1 MIVRVHFPKFRF
13 SHGLCYKIQMKGL
26 IGRLVYLKDAV
37 LSVFLYIIGV
47 INFILGAIVIFLIG
61 LFTTGK
67 LFEWAINTFSK
78 MIILLAGVRVEVTGR
93 ENIEEGRKYIVMM
106 NHVNIF
112 DAFVFKSSFRKR
124 ARGIEEEK
132 HMNWPIY
139 GQLMRRIGMIPISRK
154 NPRRAVESL
163 KKAGEILRAQK
174 DLSIGIMPEGTRT
187 RNGKLSKF
195 KRGGFLLALESG
207 LDILPMIQVGS
218 FQIKQKTGWII
229 RPGKVTFHIEKPI
242 PIEGF
247 TKDNIHVLMDK
258 VRAVMLQ
265 YVD

>member
-1 MIVRVHFPKFRF
+1 
-13 SHGLCYKIQMKGL
+13 MKGFGRAL
-26 IGRLVYLKDAV
+26 IYLKDAL

-47 INFILGAIVIFLIG
+47 VNFLLGSIVILLIG

-78 MIILLAGVRVEVTGR
+78 LIVLLAGVRVTVKGR
-93 ENIEEGRKYIVMM
+93 ENIPEGGKFIIMM

-112 DAFVFKSSFRKR
+112 DAFVFKSSYRKR

-139 GQLMRRIGMIPISRK
+139 GYLMRRIGMIPISRK

-187 RNGKLSKF
+187 RNGKLGKF

-218 FQIKQKTGWII
+218 YKIKQKTGWII

-242 PIEGF
+242 PVEGY
-247 TKDNIHVLMDK
+247 TKDNVHVLMDK